1 MSTPLPPLVAERL
14 RALRMRPID
23 PVEKG
28 AGSLSAHP
36 SVAQP
41 SVEELAATR
50 PRLHAAGFTYPL
62 LTLRESALE
71 QNLAAMAAYCAAA
84 GVELAPHGKTAM
96 SPELAA
102 RQLAHGAWA
111 ITVAT
116 IGQLRTY
123 RTFGFGRLLLASQLT
138 DEAGIGW
145 LAAELD
151 SDPKFEAFC
160 YVDSLEGVA
169 RLDRVLAACRASRRL
184 PVLVEIGHDGGRTG
198 CRTDEAA
205 LAVAKAAAATS
216 TLTVAGAA
224 GYEGTISTPSQA
236 GTEAA
241 IAAFCRRLRA
251 LAGTLALAGHAEGE
265 LIVTAGGSAFFD
277 VVTRELTA
285 AGAGQ
290 GGAGQSGQVTVVLR
304 SGAYLTHDHGFYGGV
319 SPSARGTA
327 GAPALRPALE
337 LWAQVLSRPE
347 PGLALLGAGRRDV
360 GFDKGLP
367 VPLRVV
373 PHDGQHSDGED
384 RLAGEVTELNDQH
397 AYLRLDPDTALAP
410 GDLVSLGISHPCT
423 TLDKWRI
430 IPVVDDDDRVIG
442 LFEVNR
448 DGVSAR
454 LQSAF
459 SGWLRCVRDGVGCG
473 CRRCGRACAGSRGCG
488 SRRPGGLR
496 AWRAGSGSRRWR
508 S

>member
-1 MSTPLPPLVAERL
+1 MTTPLPPLVAERL

-28 AGSLSAHP
+28 AGSLSALSSP
-36 SVAQP
+36 ARMSVAQM
-41 SVEELAATR
+41 SVAELAATR

-62 LTLRESALE
+62 LTLRESPLE
-71 QNLAAMAAYCAAA
+71 HNLAAMAAYCAAA

-102 RQLAHGAWA
+102 RQLSHGAWA

-123 RTFGFGRLLLASQLT
+123 RTFGFGRLLLANQLT

-151 SDPKFEAFC
+151 ADPGFEAFC

-169 RLDRVLAACRASRRL
+169 RLDRMLTARLARRRL

-216 TLTVAGAA
+216 TLAVAGAA
-224 GYEGTISTPSQA
+224 GYEGTISAPSQA
-236 GTEAA
+236 GTEAGV
-241 IAAFCRRLRA
+241 AAFCRRLRA
-251 LAGTLALAGHAEGE
+251 LAGALELAGHGAADRE

-285 AGAGQ
+285 AGPGQ
-290 GGAGQSGQVTVVLR
+290 GVVTAVLR
-304 SGAYLTHDHGFYGGV
+304 SGAYLTHDHGFYGTV

-347 PGLALLGAGRRDV
+347 PGLALLGAGRRDA

-373 PHDGQHSDGED
+373 SQDGQHSAGQHSAGED

-397 AYLRLDPDTALAP
+397 AYLRLDPGTALAP

-430 IPVVDDDDRVIG
+430 IPVVDDGDRVIDA
-442 LFEVNR
+442 VH
-448 DGVSAR
+448 
-454 LQSAF
+454 AF
-459 SGWLRCVRDGVGCG
+459 F
-473 CRRCGRACAGSRGCG
+473 
-488 SRRPGGLR
+488 
-496 AWRAGSGSRRWR
+496 
-508 S
+508 

>member
-36 SVAQP
+36 SAAHLSVA
-41 SVEELAATR
+41 ELAATR

-102 RQLAHGAWA
+102 RQLSHGAWA

-123 RTFGFGRLLLASQLT
+123 RTFGFGRLLLANQLT

-151 SDPKFEAFC
+151 ADPEFEALC

-169 RLDRVLAACRASRRL
+169 RLDRVLSSCRAGLPASRRL

-205 LAVAKAAAATS
+205 MAVAKAAAATS

-224 GYEGTISTPSQA
+224 GYEGTISAPSQA

-251 LAGTLALAGHAEGE
+251 LAGALALAGHAAEGE

-285 AGAGQ
+285 GGTGQGGAGQ
-290 GGAGQSGQVTVVLR
+290 GGAGQGGAGQGGQVTAVLR
-304 SGAYLTHDHGFYGGV
+304 SGAYLTHDHGFYGTV
-319 SPSARGTA
+319 SPAARGTA

-347 PGLALLGAGRRDV
+347 PGLALLGAGRRDA

-373 PHDGQHSDGED
+373 PHDGQPSDGQHRDGQHSDGED

-397 AYLRLDPDTALAP
+397 AYLRLDPDTVLGP

-430 IPVVDDDDRVIG
+430 IPVVDDGDWVIDAVHS
-442 LFEVNR
+442 F
-448 DGVSAR
+448 
-454 LQSAF
+454 F
-459 SGWLRCVRDGVGCG
+459 
-473 CRRCGRACAGSRGCG
+473 
-488 SRRPGGLR
+488 
-496 AWRAGSGSRRWR
+496 
-508 S
+508 